1 MGIKGIKCSLSTCR
15 LHSAK
20 GVMKNQEAP
29 EKKFFIMSVVVWLVA
44 GTIYTLSI
52 IFDRHSN
59 QYYVLHM
66 EMCLLGEMP
75 DLGSSVLSIVPV
87 VMILMLISNILMDLQ
102 LIRLLRKTVFDDYN
116 SINEKLQEAIKIP
129 IRATMLS
136 STLLISFF
144 AGIAVTRWIN
154 MDKESLL

>member
-1 MGIKGIKCSLSTCR
+1 
-15 LHSAK
+15 
-20 GVMKNQEAP
+20 MKNQEAP

-75 DLGSSVLSIVPV
+75 ELGSSVLSIVPV